1 MIKREFCF
9 TAVVCL
15 TTISSSI
22 VLGGGALVVPNDYSK
37 DINVPDQEVVIWW
50 DGVTETMVLS
60 TKFQVEELTNL
71 GWIIPIPS
79 TEKTEVEL
87 GDEKIFSDMEDY
99 FRSYGTARER
109 TEFDSIRVIETK
121 ELDFFH
127 IVILKV
133 SHVEEKIIF
142 E

>member
-127 IVILKV
+127 IVILRK
-133 SHVEEKIIF
+133 
-142 E
+142 